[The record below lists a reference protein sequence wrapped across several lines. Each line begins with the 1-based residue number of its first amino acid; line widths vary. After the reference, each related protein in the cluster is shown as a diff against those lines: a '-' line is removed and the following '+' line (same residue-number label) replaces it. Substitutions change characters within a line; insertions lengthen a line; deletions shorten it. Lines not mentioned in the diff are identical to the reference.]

1 MYECECYKNEITT
14 HTHTHEHTHT
24 YIYKHKYVREL
35 SSKDSTHI
43 HKYNKELKRLENTLK
58 AFAININ
65 MQNTSHKIS
74 TLAIQMFTHTY
85 AVNLNL
91 FNPRNFIT
99 IHIKI
104 NFL

>member
-65 MQNTSHKIS
+65 MQNTSHGKTKHTS
-74 TLAIQMFTHTY
+74 NSNVHTHICSQFKF
-85 AVNLNL
+85 VQS
-91 FNPRNFIT
+91 
-99 IHIKI
+99 
-104 NFL
+104 